1 MLGVVE
7 VPFLAS
13 HAFSAL
19 CRLHAAKVNLTDS
32 RPLQKAGHEEHY
44 DELYVLSPFAS

>member
-1 MLGVVE
+1 MVMLGVVE

-19 CRLHAAKVNLTDS
+19 CRLHAANGQSD
-32 RPLQKAGHEEHY
+32 
-44 DELYVLSPFAS
+44 